1 MGFTELNSVEHY
13 IIHQISGVNLNVSPG
28 KNEVSEP
35 KPKSFG
41 VQWQFQSPEQLGRGV
56 NEVLVET
63 ELVKALIRLNP
74 EIEANPNLAD
84 EVIYKL
90 RAILISVNQVGLVK
104 ANEEFF
110 AWMSGEKT
118 MPFDENNRH
127 VPVKLIDFDDLT
139 NNDYVV
145 TNQFRIHHRETKI
158 PDVVLMINGIPVVVG
173 EAKTPIRPSVTW
185 LDGAHEVHSIYENAV
200 PQLFVPNILSF
211 ATEGRELF
219 YGAIRC
225 PLEFWAPWRVEDA
238 QLTRAVGLS
247 GVGAELTDLLSPA
260 RLLDIMRNF
269 SLFTTNKKKQ
279 RIKVIPRF
287 QQYEG
292 ANKIVQRVIEGKVK
306 KGLIWHF
313 QGSGKSLLMV
323 FAAQK
328 LRRAAQLKSPT
339 VIVLVDR
346 TDLDTQISGTFNAA
360 DVANV
365 ESTDS
370 IKELQ
375 QMLERDTRKIIISMI
390 HKFRDAKPNM
400 NERENIIVLVDEAH
414 RTQEGDLGRQMRAAL
429 PNAFLFGLT
438 GTPVNKADKNTFW
451 AFGAEEDKG
460 GYMSRYTFH
469 DSIRDEATLP
479 LHFEPRLVD
488 VHVDKEALDKAF
500 KDFKDSAALTDEEAD
515 ALNQKSAKMSA
526 FLKSPERVEK
536 IVEDI
541 AIHFMDKVEPHGF
554 KAMIVTPD
562 RYACVQYKEEL
573 DKHFD
578 EAASK
583 VVISTRA
590 NDGYE
595 FKQKWGVDKSQQ
607 EKLVDEFNDAKS
619 ELKFIIV
626 TAKLLTGFD
635 APICQTMYLDK
646 SIKDHTLLQA
656 ICRTNRLYPN
666 KTFGCI
672 VDYFGVFDDA
682 AKALEFDEESVQ
694 QVISN
699 LGELRAKLPQAMA
712 DTLAHFAGVDRTI
725 EGFEGLEAAQ
735 NDISTD
741 EKKDAFA
748 LDFKYLAK
756 LWESLSPDSVLDE
769 YNEDYK
775 WLAQVYE
782 SVKPASDNI
791 GKLLWLTLGAQTT
804 QLIHDNVHVGNVHNL
819 EEFVLDA
826 DVIENIFNNPDP
838 RKTKQLEKE
847 LAKRFKD
854 RGDLPVFKSLSERL
868 EALRDKAEKGLIAS
882 IDFVKELCKIA
893 KETVQAEKELDDELQ
908 EKTPKAAL
916 TDLFL
921 ELKDDQTPAVVER
934 IVTDIDAIVR
944 VVRFPGWQDTT
955 GGERE
960 VQKSLRKALLKYK
973 LHTDQALFDRA
984 YGYIKEYY

>member
-13 IIHQISGVNLNVSPG
+13 IIHKISGVNLNENTVSATLG
-28 KNEVSEP
+28 DYS
-35 KPKSFG
+35 
-41 VQWQFQSPEQLGRGV
+41 VQWQYQSPEQLGRGV
-56 NEVLVET
+56 NEVLVESA
-63 ELVKALIRLNP
+63 VVNALIRLNP
-74 EIEANPNLAD
+74 EIETNPHLAD
-84 EVIYKL
+84 EVIHKL

-110 AWMSGEKT
+110 AWMTGEKA
-118 MPFDENNRH
+118 MPFGENNRH
-127 VPVKLIDFDDLT
+127 VPINLVDFDDLT
-139 NNDYVV
+139 RNDYVV

-158 PDVVLMINGIPVVVG
+158 PDVVLLINGIPVVVG
-173 EAKTPIRPSVTW
+173 EAKTPIRPSVSW
-185 LDGAHEVHSIYENAV
+185 LDGAHEVHNIYENAV

-211 ATEGRELF
+211 ATEGKELY

-225 PLEFWAPWRVEDA
+225 PLDYWAPWRIDNDDNQISKA
-238 QLTRAVGLS
+238 LGLAEI
-247 GVGAELTDLLSPA
+247 GKELTDLLSPA

-269 SLFTTNKKKQ
+269 SLFTSNKKKQ

-287 QQYEG
+287 QQYQG
-292 ANKIVQRVIEGKVK
+292 ANLIVQRVIEGKIK

-328 LRRAAQLKSPT
+328 LRRDARLKSPT

-346 TDLDTQISGTFNAA
+346 TDLDTQISSTFNAA

-365 ESTDS
+365 ETTDS

-400 NERENIIVLVDEAH
+400 NLRDNIIVLVDEAH
-414 RTQEGDLGRQMRAAL
+414 RTQEGGLGRQMRAAL
-429 PNAFLFGLT
+429 PNAYLFGLT

-451 AFGAEEDKG
+451 AFGAEEDVG

-469 DSIRDEATLP
+469 DSIRDDATLP

-488 VHVDKEALDKAF
+488 VHVDKAALDIAF
-500 KDFKDSAALTDEEAD
+500 AEFKERAALSDEEAD
-515 ALNQKSAKMSA
+515 ALNKKSAKMAA
-526 FLKSPERVEK
+526 FLKAPERVEK

-541 AIHFMDKVEPHGF
+541 ALHFKEKVEPQGF

-562 RYACVQYKEEL
+562 RLACVQYKEEL
-573 DKHFD
+573 DKHFPT
-578 EAASK
+578 EASR
-583 VVISTRA
+583 VVISTTA
-590 NDGYE
+590 NDDYD
-595 FKQKWGVDKSQQ
+595 FKQKWAIDKSQQ
-607 EKLVDEFNDAKS
+607 EKIVDEFNDTHS
-619 ELKFIIV
+619 ELKFLIV

-635 APICQTMYLDK
+635 APILQTMYLDK

-656 ICRTNRLYPN
+656 ICRTNRLYPL

-682 AKALEFDEESVQ
+682 AKALEFDEESVK
-694 QVISN
+694 QVITD
-699 LGELRAKLPQAMA
+699 LAELKDKLPQAMQY
-712 DTLAHFAGVDRTI
+712 TLAHFAGVDRSM

-735 NDISTD
+735 NAINTN

-748 LDFKYLAK
+748 ADFKYLAK
-756 LWESLSPDSVLDE
+756 LWESLSPDNILDP
-769 YNEDYK
+769 YHSDYK

-804 QLIHDNVHVGNVHNL
+804 QLIHDNIHVGEVHTL
-819 EEFVLDA
+819 DEFVLDA
-826 DVIENIFNNPDP
+826 DVIENIFNNPDTK
-838 RKTKQLEKE
+838 KTKQLEKA

-854 RGDLPVFKSLSERL
+854 RDGLPVFKSLSERL

-893 KETVQAEKELDDELQ
+893 KETIQAEKELDAELQ
-908 EKTPKAAL
+908 DKTPQAAL
-916 TDLFL
+916 TELFL
-921 ELKDDQTPAVVER
+921 ELKTDQTPAVVER
-934 IVTDIDAIVR
+934 IVTDIDSIVR
-944 VVRFPGWQDTT
+944 VVRFPGWQNTT